1 MWRIS
6 LAYMCL
12 TSVDITLRIT
22 YHMLTDKVFVWL
34 FKCLEIGEELGRI
47 SHKSASTE
55 ESN

>member
-12 TSVDITLRIT
+12 SSVDITLRIT

-47 SHKSASTE
+47 SQKSASTE